1 MSEEKEVQNE
11 KAKLVL
17 IVGKHGYIV
26 ENVQRIVKGL
36 GYDTVI
42 MLEEY
47 EDLIRRMLKYDYD
60 LLIVVGSVEPHLS
73 EDIVKSSKE
82 SKPNAKILVHHG
94 GPATIPSEIKEI
106 LN

>member
-1 MSEEKEVQNE
+1 MSEEQEIQPA

-17 IVGKHGYIV
+17 IIGKHGYIV

-47 EDLIRRMLKYDYD
+47 EDLIRRMLKYDYA
-60 LLIVVGSVEPHLS
+60 LLIVVGSVEPHLA
-73 EDIVKSSKE
+73 EDIVNASRE
-82 SKPNAKILVHHG
+82 SKPNAKILEHHG
-94 GPATIPSEIKEI
+94 GPATIPSEIEAVMK
-106 LN
+106 